1 MKLGTEIISYLLV
14 GGGVIFLLLLVAFLK
29 LS

>member
-1 MKLGTEIISYLLV
+1 MKPGMEIISYLLV
-14 GGGVIFLLLLVAFLK
+14 GGGIILLLLAVAFLK